1 MPKLAA
7 VNSPVELELYE
18 VRRTIHPRAVH
29 GWFASWRLTLVVLTQ
44 VAFYGTAWLTWN
56 RRQAVLFDL
65 ASRKFY
71 IFGMVLWP
79 QDFIFLTALLIISAL
94 SLFLFTAVA
103 GRLWC
108 GYACPQTVYTEI
120 FMWIERRIEGD
131 RMARMKL
138 DQQPA
143 GLRKVGLKA
152 TKHATWI
159 ALALWTGFTFVGYF
173 TPIKTLAAEVAG
185 NALGPWETFW
195 ILFYGF
201 ATYGNAGWMREQ
213 VCKHMCPYARFQSV
227 MFDSDTLV
235 LDDDGVGEALF
246 AQPFP
251 EHDTHASHVGQDRHQ
266 SDVRKILRQVR
277 QVERQPRAH
286 HDGVGAAGAA
296 LPHIGRILGDRF
308 HHVDRDSAAAVRDFE
323 RHPDFT
329 VERDQVESV
338 EFVLVGASFG
348 TLEKIGVMMA
358 QVDAGN
364 GAERACAR
372 DGAGQPV
379 RRDAHA
385 HAALHDRQQRA
396 AAQLPARQ
404 RVRRRRARI
413 VQQASLIDATSHARG
428 RLRG

>member
-1 MPKLAA
+1 MRIAFQRHGEWRADLHRGGAQRNERAHFGVTLDAA
-7 VNSPVELELYE
+7 
-18 VRRTIHPRAVH
+18 RH
-29 GWFASWRLTLVVLTQ
+29 
-44 VAFYGTAWLTWN
+44 
-56 RRQAVLFDL
+56 
-65 ASRKFY
+65 
-71 IFGMVLWP
+71 
-79 QDFIFLTALLIISAL
+79 
-94 SLFLFTAVA
+94 
-103 GRLWC
+103 
-108 GYACPQTVYTEI
+108 
-120 FMWIERRIEGD
+120 
-131 RMARMKL
+131 
-138 DQQPA
+138 DQ
-143 GLRKVGLKA
+143 RN
-152 TKHATWI
+152 
-159 ALALWTGFTFVGYF
+159 ALAFQPQFAQQLAYAGEHRLKVKTRIIDFVG
-173 TPIKTLAAEVAG
+173 PRGAEVSAG
-185 NALGPWETFW
+185 IT
-195 ILFYGF
+195 
-201 ATYGNAGWMREQ
+201 R
-213 VCKHMCPYARFQSV
+213 
-227 MFDSDTLV
+227 V

-286 HDGVGAAGAA
+286 HDGVGAAGAT